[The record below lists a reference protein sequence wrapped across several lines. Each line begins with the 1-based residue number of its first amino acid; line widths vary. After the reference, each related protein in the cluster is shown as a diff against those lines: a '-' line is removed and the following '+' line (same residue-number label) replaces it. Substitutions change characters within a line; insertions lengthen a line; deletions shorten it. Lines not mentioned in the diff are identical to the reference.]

1 MYPTEYGFKK
11 TARSRVQ
18 YQRRFLSSL
27 GKYHT
32 RPRRE
37 TFDSTSNRFLVS
49 GSNFLLLVS
58 QLLLGFALAEI
69 FGIDLT
75 EQKATNT
82 CVKIVLLLIP
92 LYLLA
97 LGLLLIFYKW
107 FHVWKKED
115 VSVGFVYD
123 EDQEVEDDPA
133 RRRFVGCWT
142 NHMAEADAGSLSEGD
157 KVNI

>member
-1 MYPTEYGFKK
+1 M
-11 TARSRVQ
+11 
-18 YQRRFLSSL
+18 
-27 GKYHT
+27 
-32 RPRRE
+32 
-37 TFDSTSNRFLVS
+37 FDSTLMMFLVS

-69 FGIDLT
+69 HGIDL
-75 EQKATNT
+75 EKQKATNT

-123 EDQEVEDDPA
+123 EDHEWDPA
-133 RRRFVGCWT
+133 RRRFVGTWT
-142 NHMAEADAGSLSEGD
+142 NHMAEEEPLIEGRSEMGNGPEEAKDPFSEELSMLNKVMRNPPIYAGNMISY
-157 KVNI
+157 